1 MVTRAARTLRA
12 FVAWVPKAGLG
23 ENALSIR

>member
-1 MVTRAARTLRA
+1 MVTRAAQTLRL
-12 FVAWVPKAGLG
+12 FVAWVLQAGLG